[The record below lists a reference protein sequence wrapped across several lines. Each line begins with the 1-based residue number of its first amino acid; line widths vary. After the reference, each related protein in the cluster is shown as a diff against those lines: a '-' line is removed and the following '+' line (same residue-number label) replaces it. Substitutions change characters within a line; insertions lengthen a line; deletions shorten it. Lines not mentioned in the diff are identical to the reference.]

1 MTMGPAAA
9 LIVLVTLAA
18 VLLVSGAAKL
28 RDKRATRDAFDALRV
43 PAWIPADIA
52 ARVLPWAEIVLA
64 AALLALPSP
73 WSPVAAV
80 TVLLLMLSYTAVIAR
95 ALTFEEPVTCSC
107 FGSIGRHDVDRLTLA
122 RNILLTLLAGAASW
136 FALDGGSGP
145 AAAADLGTEGWSAL
159 VAAGAAAVVAVLV
172 VGVRTSAGASAA
184 ELLDYER
191 QHIPYGVV
199 TLTDGSTS
207 TLVELAR
214 TQARLVIIVKPGC
227 GPCVRIGAKL
237 DEWSARL
244 APAIGVLAIYPDE
257 ESARDTTEHA
267 PELAAWEPDLNVRR
281 VFDSG
286 TPTAVLLGTD
296 GMLAGGPVLGE
307 DEVEALVAEV
317 LGELATAQ
325 RQ

>member
-9 LIVLVTLAA
+9 LIALLTLAA
-18 VLLVSGAAKL
+18 VLLVSGVAKL
-28 RDKRATRDAFDALRV
+28 RDMRATRDAFDALRV
-43 PAWIPADIA
+43 PSWVPADTT

-80 TVLLLMLSYTAVIAR
+80 AVLLLMLSYTAVIAR

-122 RNILLTLLAGAASW
+122 RNVLLTLLAGAASW

-145 AAAADLGTEGWSAL
+145 AASADLGTEGWSAL

-172 VGVRTSAGASAA
+172 VGVRTSAGAPTA

-199 TLTDGSTS
+199 TLNDGGTA
-207 TLVELAR
+207 TLVELAAHPGA
-214 TQARLVIIVKPGC
+214 TGHHHQARLRSLRPDRREAGRVVSTPGTRRRRP
-227 GPCVRIGAKL
+227 GDLPRRTVRA
-237 DEWSARL
+237 
-244 APAIGVLAIYPDE
+244 
-257 ESARDTTEHA
+257 
-267 PELAAWEPDLNVRR
+267 
-281 VFDSG
+281 
-286 TPTAVLLGTD
+286 
-296 GMLAGGPVLGE
+296 
-307 DEVEALVAEV
+307 
-317 LGELATAQ
+317 
-325 RQ
+325 